1 MRTLVHF
8 LKNRINKNMIAN
20 LCYTRTSNQDG
31 GGKKTIKKTSKKDE
45 AGKKAIFQN
54 CNILLLNIITL
65 KQVLEVIF
73 HV

>member
-1 MRTLVHF
+1 
-8 LKNRINKNMIAN
+8 MIAN
-20 LCYTRTSNQDG
+20 HCYTRTSKKNG
-31 GGKKTIKKTSKKDE
+31 GGKKTIKKTSNKDE

-54 CNILLLNIITL
+54 SNILLLNIITL